1 MNIHSLKY
9 TYTLLAAALCLS
21 ASAIA
26 QDKKT
31 EPQEPAPTGALTEEI
46 EVVRPYKP
54 VLADAV
60 KIRRNPDMTTDKT
73 FKPVLSYTIID
84 KKLDLNSNIKELQA
98 QKMADEQ
105 ASVLSNNYVK
115 IGAGNFNTALG
126 EVYMNTGRDEALQAG
141 AFFKHLS
148 QQGNLIKQQ
157 FSNQEIG
164 AFGKSIGANS
174 TISGKLT
181 YDRKSTFFYGQNTFS
196 PANPDENPDKQRFS
210 TISAEAELISNYS
223 EKSLLDYAASL
234 NIYRLSNIFD
244 ASEGSVLLG
253 GHINKAVS
261 NFNFGANASV
271 DFTSTKDLA
280 YKIGNNIL
288 RANPYV
294 KFQSNGFTLNIGANI
309 VQEFGETGR
318 LNIFPAVSAE
328 FPLAASY
335 AILFAGLNGDILK
348 TSLKDLASDNP
359 YLNQNLSIRNSVEKM
374 NLYAG
379 LKGNA
384 GSELGYKVMA
394 FYKTVEDMQLFV
406 NNLQQFKR
414 FDVVYDN
421 GTSNIFGLDG
431 EISVKASGIL
441 NITGKAQIFNYEMAS
456 EKEAWFKPSFRL
468 ISNARAQMNQKL
480 FLDAELLFQG
490 STYGRVNSPVDGFD
504 RYQLE
509 GFLDLG
515 AGAEYRVNN
524 KIGVYLRANNLLGQ
538 YYQQYL
544 HYPKLGL
551 NVFGGLNY
559 SF

>member
-1 MNIHSLKY
+1 MNIPILRYILILSLF
-9 TYTLLAAALCLS
+9 CLS
-21 ASAIA
+21 FSAIA
-26 QDKKT
+26 QDKKN
-31 EPQEPAPTGALTEEI
+31 ENQPNPQAGTLLEEI

-60 KIRRNPDMTTDKT
+60 KIRRNPDMTIDNT
-73 FKPVLSYTIID
+73 FKPVLTYTILD

-105 ASVLSNNYVK
+105 AAVLSNNYVK
-115 IGAGNFNTALG
+115 AGAGNFNTALG
-126 EVYMNTGRDEALQAG
+126 EIYVNTGRDPALQAG

-157 FSNQEIG
+157 FSNQELG
-164 AFGKSIGANS
+164 VFGRSILENN

-196 PANPDENPDKQRFS
+196 SATPDENPDKQRFS
-210 TISAEAELISNYS
+210 TISGEAELISNYS
-223 EKSLLDYAASL
+223 EKALFNYAATL
-234 NIYRLSNIFD
+234 NAYQLSNIFD
-244 ASEGSVLLG
+244 AREGSVALG
-253 GHINKAVS
+253 GHINKEIS
-261 NFNFGANASV
+261 LFNFGVNASA
-271 DFTSTKDLA
+271 DFTSTKDIA

-288 RANPYV
+288 RANPFV
-294 KFQSNGFTLNIGANI
+294 KFQGNGFSLNLGANI
-309 VQEFGETGR
+309 VQEFGDKGR

-328 FPLAASY
+328 FPMVTNY
-335 AILFAGLNGDILK
+335 AIMFAGVNGDVLK
-348 TSLKDLASDNP
+348 TSLKDLASENP
-359 YLNQNLSIRNSVEKM
+359 YLNQNISIRNSVEKM
-374 NLYAG
+374 NIYAG

-384 GSELGYKVMA
+384 GAELGYKVMA
-394 FYKTVEDMQLFV
+394 FYKTVDDMQFFV
-406 NNLQQFKR
+406 NNPLEFKR

-421 GTSNIFGLDG
+421 GKSNIFGLDG
-431 EISVKASGIL
+431 EISVKASDIL
-441 NITGKAQIFNYEMAS
+441 NISGKAQIFNYDLAS
-456 EKEAWFKPSFRL
+456 EKEAWFKPAFRL
-468 ISNARAQMNQKL
+468 VSNARAQMNQKL

-490 STYGRVNSPVDGFD
+490 PTYGRVESATEG
-504 RYQLE
+504 YQLA
-509 GFLDLG
+509 GFLDLS

-544 HYPKLGL
+544 HYTKLGL